1 MKTSNLTTILQ
12 EAVNLLEIHR
22 FTFEG
27 EAVNIGCDAGN
38 PDGGSTES
46 CEHCQLIQ
54 DIEEIDQVLNKASI
68 VMQKA
73 EEDART

>member
-1 MKTSNLTTILQ
+1 MKTSNLTTVLQ

-27 EAVNIGCDAGN
+27 EADNLCCNSGN
-38 PDGGSTES
+38 WDGGSTES

-68 VMQKA
+68 VMQNSL
-73 EEDART
+73 T